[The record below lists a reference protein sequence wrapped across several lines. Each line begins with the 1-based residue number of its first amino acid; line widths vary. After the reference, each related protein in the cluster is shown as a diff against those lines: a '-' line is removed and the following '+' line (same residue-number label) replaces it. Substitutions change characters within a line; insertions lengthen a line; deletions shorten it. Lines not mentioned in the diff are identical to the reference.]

1 MKIIR
6 IASYIES
13 PPRMSE
19 NILSIVSDC
28 IRLPRLKERLEKIL
42 YRKKTYESHMSL
54 EKDNERISNIYQG
67 WIDSVIKEEI
77 EIRGEFSKLNI
88 TPESL
93 EPSTVIDTPIYLD
106 FNGWKYSSLLEKCRK
121 TNSDNFNKVI
131 EEMSP
136 ITLRI
141 AFKNIG
147 AKGYWLKKDN
157 LLCIS
162 VCSGL
167 ASKYFDTEEEDE
179 TFLID
184 TIKSTIDH
192 ELVHVAQDLFK
203 KLNIN
208 FGNPSKSISN
218 PQIAY
223 SFPDEKS
230 HDDRIARYNEVV
242 KDMEKNN
249 LDPNSIHALTDIE
262 FYTNLISDVESFKY
276 RAKGLNKEDRSL
288 LFDLWIGKKELT
300 LNELGDYHFLKWA
313 DDSLTYEDLPFRKDK
328 YSFSSICKLKKGN
341 LKKWEKAVNEFYKA
355 VKEFI

>member
-13 PPRMSE
+13 HPRMSE
-19 NILSIVSDC
+19 NILSIVRDC
-28 IRLPRLKERLEKIL
+28 IRLPRLKERLETIL
-42 YRKKTYESHMSL
+42 YRKERYESYMSL
-54 EKDNERISNIYQG
+54 EKDNERKIDIYQG

-77 EIRGEFSKLNI
+77 EIRGKFSKFDI

-93 EPSTVIDTPIYLD
+93 EPSTIIDTQIYLN

-121 TNSDNFNKVI
+121 TNSDTFNKVM

-141 AFKNIG
+141 AFTNIG
-147 AKGYWLKKDN
+147 VKGYWMKEDN

-162 VCSGL
+162 LGRDSR
-167 ASKYFDTEEEDE
+167 KYFDIEEEDE

-184 TIKSTIDH
+184 TVKSTIDH

-276 RAKGLNKEDRSL
+276 RAKGLDKEDSSL
-288 LFDLWIGKKELT
+288 LFNMWIGRKVVT

-341 LKKWEKAVNEFYKA
+341 SKKWSKAVNEFYKA